1 MKNERDIAEL
11 IFDKFRVT
19 KSKAGHIVPL
29 RSLRFGLIDKL
40 NPKEQELFD
49 KVFIGLQALDYFTY
63 EKDGLESIRLTQ
75 KGYDY
80 IYDDEQVESIS
91 KKPWVIPEFE
101 NTSWEKAYNRLWRII
116 GPQDGAIHY
125 IGGSQ
130 FYKFVFDLCDDIP
143 PTYTEYIAQR
153 REKNLSTTRSDY
165 YRDLINHLDAKKRF
179 ELYINIQLSM
189 EEYSKKVAVKQ
200 DDIDFSFFD
209 TPIPIP
215 ILDAPVVGK
224 IAAPVIVEEIDD
236 NETPTVFISYSWD
249 TSEHEAWVLTLAT
262 KLMENGVNV
271 ILDKWDLGKFGK
283 LLPNFMEQ
291 SISKSQRVICV
302 MTPNY
307 KKKTD
312 KLIGGVGYE
321 YSIITAE
328 IFGNGVNTSKFIP
341 LVRNGADADSI
352 PRVLSGRNYINMR
365 KDEEFDSKLEELLR
379 DIHNAP
385 KYKKPALGAKPKF
398 D

>member
-1 MKNERDIAEL
+1 MKNERQIAEL
-11 IFDKFRVT
+11 IFDKFRSAKCKT
-19 KSKAGHIVPL
+19 NEIVL
-29 RSLRFGLIDKL
+29 FRSIRFGLIDKL
-40 NPKEQELFD
+40 NPKEKELFD

-80 IYDDEQVESIS
+80 IYDDDKIEVITQ
-91 KKPWVIPEFE
+91 KPWVIPEVE
-101 NTSWEKAYNRLWRII
+101 KTDWDKAYNRLWRII
-116 GPQDGAIHY
+116 GPQEGAIHY
-125 IGGSQ
+125 IGGSK

-143 PTYTEYIAQR
+143 PTYSEYIEQR
-153 REKNLSTTRSDY
+153 KNKNLSTSRSVY
-165 YRDLINHLDAKKRF
+165 YKNLIDQLDAEKRF
-179 ELYINIQLSM
+179 ELYVNIQLSI
-189 EEYSKKVAVKQ
+189 EDEPKQ
-200 DDIDFSFFD
+200 IATEKDEIDFSFFD
-209 TPIPIP
+209 SPAPTPVAQVP
-215 ILDAPVVGK
+215 
-224 IAAPVIVEEIDD
+224 IVEEVATPVIPTVVDD
-236 NETPTVFISYSWD
+236 EIPTVFISYSWD
-249 TSEHEAWVLTLAT
+249 TPGHEEWVLNLAT

-302 MTPNY
+302 MTPNF

-312 KLIGGVGYE
+312 KLEGGVGYE

-328 IFGNGVNTSKFIP
+328 IFGKGVNTSKFIP
-341 LVRNGADADSI
+341 LIRVGTETDAI
-352 PRVLSGRNYINMR
+352 PTALSGRNYINMR